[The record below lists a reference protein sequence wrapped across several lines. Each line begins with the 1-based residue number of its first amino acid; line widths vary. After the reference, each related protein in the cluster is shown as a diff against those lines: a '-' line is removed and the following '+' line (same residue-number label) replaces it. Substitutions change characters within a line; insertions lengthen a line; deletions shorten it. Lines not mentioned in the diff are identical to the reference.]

1 MEFNH
6 ISVLLKEC
14 IEGLNIDPEGI
25 YVDGTLGGAGHG
37 YEVCRCLSER
47 GRFIGIDQDEDAI
60 MASAERLSE
69 FGDKVTIIK
78 SNYVHMKQILA
89 EQGIDK
95 VNGILLDLGVSS
107 YQLDPGEARRVLVC
121 IMEWRIGHG
130 GSIKFR
136 DVKRKIFVFFK
147 LTNNFTTPLQRTKRI
162 FAGLKVRVVIVS
174 VAFWKMNGIVV
185 SGNKIQRN
193 LIFSAVS

>member
-37 YEVCRCLSER
+37 YEVCRRLSER

-107 YQLDPGEARRVLVC
+107 YQLDTAERGFSYREDASLDKVKEKDVNIPPCWCGDVCKVKVSTDRMKSWTEGRRYFVC
-121 IMEWRIGHG
+121 PNYAYDRA
-130 GSIKFR
+130 
-136 DVKRKIFVFFK
+136 
-147 LTNNFTTPLQRTKRI
+147 LPTNAYDQPP
-162 FAGLKVRVVIVS
+162 VS
-174 VAFWKMNGIVV
+174 SRSKM
-185 SGNKIQRN
+185 
-193 LIFSAVS
+193 LISNVCQH